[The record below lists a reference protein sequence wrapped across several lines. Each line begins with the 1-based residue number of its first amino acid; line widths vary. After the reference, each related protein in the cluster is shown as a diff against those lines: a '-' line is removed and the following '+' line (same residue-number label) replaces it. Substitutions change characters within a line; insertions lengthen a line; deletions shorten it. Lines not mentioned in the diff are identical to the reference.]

1 MGIKTWDKVVLTWDC
16 LHGMGVST
24 SVCLDGKFKPN
35 ATDPKIFDSKAEE
48 QVHGL
53 FQMQITSLP
62 RERDDG
68 QRKGEITLDIR
79 RKSGPNVAPNS
90 KALVKFLE
98 ARLSPR
104 VSKRPLPNEYGV
116 SIQPPAIKSWVDT
129 KFTLNFVLANS
140 EQFCDTAIEIGRG
153 IFEAL
158 GIHDENGIY
167 LAHFTLKR
175 ESFVMIDGS
184 WITFAHWLR
193 MSHRLPIWG
202 PEDHS

>member
-1 MGIKTWDKVVLTWDC
+1 MRNIWDKVTLTWDC
-16 LHGMGVST
+16 YGMGVST
-24 SVCLDGKFKPN
+24 SVCLDGRFKPN
-35 ATDPKIFDSKAEE
+35 ATDPKVFDPKAEE
-48 QVHGL
+48 KVHGL

-62 RERDDG
+62 RERDDS
-68 QRKGEITLDIR
+68 QRKGEIILDIR
-79 RKSGPNVAPNS
+79 RKSGSNGEPNS

-104 VSKRPLPNEYGV
+104 VSKKPLPNQFGV
-116 SIQPPAIKSWVDT
+116 SVQPPTTRSWVDT

-158 GIHDENGIY
+158 GIHDEDGIS
-167 LAHFTLKR
+167 LARFTLKR

-184 WITFAHWLR
+184 WITFARWLR

-202 PEDHS
+202 PEDRP

>member
-1 MGIKTWDKVVLTWDC
+1 MGIKSWDKVTLMWDC
-16 LHGMGVST
+16 FGMGVST

-35 ATDPKIFDSKAEE
+35 ATDPKVFNSKAEE

-53 FQMQITSLP
+53 FQMQIISLP

-79 RKSGPNVAPNS
+79 RKRGGNIEPNS
-90 KALVKFLE
+90 KAIVKYLE
-98 ARLSPR
+98 ARLNKPPR
-104 VSKRPLPNEYGV
+104 GQDKPNEYGV
-116 SIQPPAIKSWVDT
+116 RIQPPATKSWIDT

-153 IFEAL
+153 VFEAL
-158 GIHDENGIY
+158 GIHDENGIN
-167 LAHFTLKR
+167 LAHFSLKR

-202 PEDHS
+202 PEDRA